1 MDKTFNA
8 GAAAG
13 RNDRQSGAS
22 AFYAAGLSYRFEGE
36 SDDIVNG
43 MNFEIEAGSF
53 VSIVGPNGAGKSTLL
68 NIMLGYNKN
77 YGGRLEFFGREL
89 SACRADELALKR
101 AYIPQQ
107 SEEGLRLNAYE
118 YLKLANA
125 SPLNTKDRDIDEILE
140 KFNISHLKKHDI
152 SLMSGGEARLTQL
165 AFALLRK
172 PEALLL
178 DEPVSYLDY
187 KNQQVFFN
195 ILKKEHESRKI
206 TVVSI
211 LHDLDLAAYYSDKI
225 MLVNDGRLLKFAP
238 PAEVLNYKT
247 LGSVFFAG
255 PSPSSSSVASATA
268 QNGMRREAGRGNIHV
283 ICGGGSGEKI
293 ILKLLELNF
302 NVTCG
307 VLNAG
312 DSDWR
317 FCRANGAAMVEEE
330 PYGPIT
336 PENYIKNIEYIKKS
350 RAVVVCAFPL
360 GGGNLANLKFID
372 EISENGPPEIICAG
386 GDLNELDFTGGT
398 ALKYLDKIKKR
409 AAVFNSM
416 DEFTAL
422 IQKIN

>member
-1 MDKTFNA
+1 MDKALNA
-8 GAAAG
+8 RGGAAEKE
-13 RNDRQSGAS
+13 RQSGAP
-22 AFYAAGLSYRFEGE
+22 AFYAAGLSYRFDGE
-36 SDDIVNG
+36 TGDIING
-43 MNFEIEAGSF
+43 LNFEIEAGSF

-89 SACRADELALKR
+89 SSCRPGELALKR

-107 SEEGLRLNAYE
+107 SEEGLRLDAYQ

-125 SPLNTKDRDIDEILE
+125 SPANTKDGDIDEML
-140 KFNISHLKKHDI
+140 KNLNISHLKKHDI

-187 KNQQVFFN
+187 KNQQVFFDL
-195 ILKKEHESRKI
+195 LKKEHKNRKI

-225 MLVNDGRLLKFAP
+225 MLINDGRLLKFAR

-255 PSPSSSSVASATA
+255 ASSPAAVSNESRHG
-268 QNGMRREAGRGNIHV
+268 NGRGTIHV

-302 NVTCG
+302 SVTCG

-317 FCRANGAAMVEEE
+317 FCRANGAVMVEEE
-330 PYGPIT
+330 PYGPVT

-350 RAVVVCAFPL
+350 LAVVVCAFPL
-360 GGGNLANLKFID
+360 GVGNLANLKFID
-372 EISENGPPEIICAG
+372 DISQTGPPEIICAG
-386 GDLNELDFTGGT
+386 GDLNELDFTGGA

-409 AAVFNSM
+409 AALFNSM
-416 DEFTAL
+416 EEFEQL
-422 IQKIN
+422 IQNINSKN